1 MADTFER
8 CGKSGGVQ
16 ATLVPVAVV
25 ALLVY
30 VLGFPAALVA
40 VLWQNRERIMEDQ
53 LLRAKGTGDDRLS
66 NPNAFV
72 LRTALGR
79 MYYQFKPDAF
89 YWTVVIIL
97 RTFFIALAPHIFAE

>member
-53 LLRAKGTGDDRLS
+53 LLS

-97 RTFFIALAPHIFAE
+97 RKFFIALAPLIFAE